1 MGGENPNRKKF
12 KKRRK
17 LIRYVMHLTDD
28 GTKQTEAADIIA
40 EQENVDGF
48 VDIQQQR
55 KRNMERLT
63 KTLSE
68 YDRMKT
74 LDDRISEIWQ
84 LPEFSTVL
92 QEYDDDDD
100 YGN

>member
-1 MGGENPNRKKF
+1 
-12 KKRRK
+12 
-17 LIRYVMHLTDD
+17 MHLTDD